1 MLLAS
6 ACGRLGYE
14 PEGSGGSATDAGN
27 NGELID
33 SGNAADAEDV
43 EPIALTVD
51 RVAADAIYGTFTGF
65 DPQLVGRVDVVD
77 EGGTVLLSLT
87 ELSTV
92 GTRFAILLGDE
103 TLGGLGVTVRLLDA
117 QGDALVE
124 TPMMLL
130 PATDDGSVVTPR
142 GMHLSYFT
150 NEFYIG
156 LAAAGTHCFDLVG
169 EDGQVHTD
177 GGCVQLNAVDN
188 VLVNLSQLSGTIDME
203 ARYSLCER
211 GLDQVTSCSSLVNLR
226 NNMAVDRLVLDTAN
240 SLFQIV
246 LGGNLSFCIRIMD
259 ENQTQ
264 IQLTDPG
271 SSHAC
276 VSTYISGYLSQ
287 DIPLAELTSAI
298 DPLLQYAI
306 CNIDNR
312 GLAYSECSPLGLLEM
327 P

>member
-14 PEGSGGSATDAGN
+14 PEGSGGNATDGGNPADLIDAGN
-27 NGELID
+27 R
-33 SGNAADAEDV
+33 ADAKEV

-51 RVAADAIYGTFTGF
+51 RVASDAIYGSFAGF
-65 DPQLVGRVDVVD
+65 DPQLVGGVDVLD
-77 EGGTVLLSLT
+77 EGGTVRLSLT
-87 ELSTV
+87 KLTTV

-103 TLGGLGVTVRLLDA
+103 TLAGLGVTVKLRDA
-117 QGDALVE
+117 QGNALAE
-124 TPMMLL
+124 TAPMLL
-130 PATDDGSVVTPR
+130 PATDDVSVVTPR

-169 EDGQVHTD
+169 EDGQVHTAE
-177 GGCVQLNAVDN
+177 GCVQLNDVDN
-188 VLVNLSQLSGTIDME
+188 VLVSLSQLSGTIEMR

-240 SLFQIV
+240 SLFSIV

-271 SSHAC
+271 SPHAC

-287 DIPLAELTSAI
+287 DIPLSELTSAI